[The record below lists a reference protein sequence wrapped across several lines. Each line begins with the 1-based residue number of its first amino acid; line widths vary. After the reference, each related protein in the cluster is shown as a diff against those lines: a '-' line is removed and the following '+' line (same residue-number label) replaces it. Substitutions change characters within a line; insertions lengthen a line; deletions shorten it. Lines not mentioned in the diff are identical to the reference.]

1 MTEQPKS
8 LTEEAQSLARVP
20 LFKRLEP
27 HELEHLAE
35 EVDQVNYQAGATIF
49 HEHDRGDALYIVEEG
64 NVRIWVM
71 DEDVHEV
78 TLAELKPGD
87 FFGELAVLDR
97 GERSS
102 SATAITDIHLHRLSS
117 DDFQQF
123 LIDHPDASVD
133 VICEIAA
140 RMRQTNLLVT
150 QRASKNIN
158 VEMEQKSTLGQRV
171 ADKVAAFGGS
181 WTFIFIYGTSL
192 IAWMVANTFI
202 LYYMGHG
209 ENGAQFDPYPY
220 ILLNLMLSMTAALQ
234 APIIM
239 MSQNRAGEKDRLAAE
254 QDFKVN
260 LKSELMLEELVRR
273 DRERTLQLDELLRS
287 VEALRTNA
295 LGRGEESS
303 ASYERITIRALLVTT
318 TLGCFASLILT
329 EHVGLVTLPVRV
341 ESAQQTSG
349 GHLRCGGLYCCC
361 SLSSAQSPAPSQLR
375 QTLRSWT

>member
-1 MTEQPKS
+1 MS
-8 LTEEAQSLARVP
+8 LEMNNLSDEAQSLARVP

-35 EVDQVNYQAGATIF
+35 EVDQVNYQAGDTIF
-49 HEHDRGDALYIVEEG
+49 HEHDRGDALYILEEG

-123 LIDHPDASVD
+123 LIDHPDAAID

-150 QRASKNIN
+150 QRASRNIN
-158 VEMEQKSTLGQRV
+158 VEMEEKATIGQRV
-171 ADKVAAFGGS
+171 ADKVASFGGS
-181 WTFIFIYGTSL
+181 WTFIIIYVSFL
-192 IAWMVANTFI
+192 VCWMAFNTFVLI
-202 LYYMGHG
+202 HYGRG
-209 ENGAQFDPYPY
+209 EGGAQFDPYPY

-239 MSQNRAGEKDRLAAE
+239 MSQNRAAEKDRLAAE

-260 LKSELMLEELVRR
+260 LKSELMLEELIRKQ
-273 DRERTLQLDELLRS
+273 RERDAQIDHLNA
-287 VEALRTNA
+287 ALKA
-295 LGRGEESS
+295 LP
-303 ASYERITIRALLVTT
+303 AI
-318 TLGCFASLILT
+318 LG
-329 EHVGLVTLPVRV
+329 
-341 ESAQQTSG
+341 
-349 GHLRCGGLYCCC
+349 
-361 SLSSAQSPAPSQLR
+361 SQKSR
-375 QTLRSWT
+375 DS